1 MKVFTTDNNKESNN
15 SSKVGRLSNYYIEPD
30 IIWLRIIS
38 KENCQNF
45 VKKNVEELKIFFLR

>member
-1 MKVFTTDNNKESNN
+1 MKVFTTDNNKDSKN

-30 IIWLRIIS
+30 IIWLRIIF
-38 KENCQNF
+38 KEKRQNF

>member
-30 IIWLRIIS
+30 IICLRIIS
-38 KENCQNF
+38 MKNCQNF
-45 VKKNVEELKIFFLR
+45 VEKNMEDLKIFFLS

>member
-15 SSKVGRLSNYYIEPD
+15 SFKVGRLSNYYIEPD
-30 IIWLRIIS
+30 IIWLRIIY

>member
-38 KENCQNF
+38 KKNCQNF
-45 VKKNVEELKIFFLR
+45 VKKNVEEMKIFFLR

>member
-1 MKVFTTDNNKESNN
+1 MKLFTTDNEESNN

-30 IIWLRIIS
+30 IIWLRTIS